1 MKTAEAEAVEARRSW
16 LTRGIASIGAASFFS
31 DTGHEI
37 TTALLPSF
45 LVSTLNAPAAA
56 LGLIEGISDALVG
69 VAKLVAGPFAN
80 DDTRRIRI
88 ATGGYLGTALATGAI
103 GAAVAT
109 WQVGVL
115 RAFAWISR
123 GARSPARD
131 TMLAQLAPEHAY
143 GRAYGLER
151 AGDNLGAVAGPLLA
165 AGLVTWLG
173 IRPTL
178 YLAAVPGVFAAL
190 AITIAA
196 REARGRTATGI
207 VKRRAQLHLRDLR
220 DAGIVRPLL
229 PIAAF
234 ELGNMASTL
243 LILRATTLL
252 HHGGRTA
259 AAATSLAVLIYAGQ
273 NLFGSGVAYAGGHWI
288 DRAGPRLPFALGA
301 ALFVAAYVLF
311 ATPTH
316 AWPLLL
322 IGFLLA
328 GSGIGL
334 AETAESTL
342 FAGLLPAHLRG
353 SGFGVLGGVQAFGD
367 FASSAIVGILW
378 TTVGASVAFLYAAAW
393 VAVAAAICVVRP
405 LVGPSGISERAS
417 G

>member
-1 MKTAEAEAVEARRSW
+1 VDVPEADTPEAEPRW
-16 LTRGIASIGAASFFS
+16 LSRGVLGVGAASFFS
-31 DTGHEI
+31 DAGHEI

-45 LVSTLNAPAAA
+45 LISTLKAPAAA
-56 LGLIEGISDALVG
+56 LGFIEGISDALVG
-69 VAKLVAGPFAN
+69 VAKLVGGPLAN
-80 DDTRRIRI
+80 DDTRRVRL
-88 ATGGYLGTALATGAI
+88 ASGGYLATALATGAI

-109 WQVGVL
+109 WQVGAL

-123 GARSPARD
+123 GIRSPARD
-131 TMLAQLAPEHAY
+131 TMLAQLAPPHAY
-143 GRAYGLER
+143 GRAFGLER

-165 AGLVTWLG
+165 AGLVTWIG

-178 YLAAVPGVFAAL
+178 YLAAVPGVLAAL

-196 REARGRTATGI
+196 REARGKGAA
-207 VKRRAQLHLRDLR
+207 VKRRVRLHLTDLTK
-220 DAGIVRPLL
+220 AGVVRPLL

-234 ELGNMASTL
+234 ELGNMATTL

-252 HHGGRTA
+252 HHGGRTT
-259 AAATSLAVLIYAGQ
+259 AAATSLAVLIYAGH

-288 DRAGPRLPFALGA
+288 DRAGPRSAFATGA
-301 ALFVAAYVLF
+301 VLYVGAYALF

-322 IGFLLA
+322 VAFLLA
-328 GSGIGL
+328 GAGIGL

-342 FAGLLPAHLRG
+342 FAQLLPTHLRG

-378 TTVGASVAFLYAAAW
+378 TTVSPSIAFAYAAAW
-393 VAVAAAICVVRP
+393 VGVAAVIALSRP
-405 LVGPSGISERAS
+405 ITAPH
-417 G
+417 